1 LCILVHWGAILFF
14 ATAVQ
19 AGVLV
24 MRGAHG
30 LEFRL
35 AAAVAIDGSDRA
47 LILGLEAKLSS
58 PNAALPTTALDI
70 TLWKDATGAVTGEV
84 DGEPQYLLPYGWK
97 PGATAS
103 LPAAWQQARMVYR
116 KSPGAQPTAVAFA
129 DFVAFLPGGVAEL
142 ARRSADQRWI
152 ERLGG
157 ATQIEWIGAAARAFP
172 SDPAI
177 ATLAGFV
184 DRAMRQQFD
193 RFQSGV
199 AGLDALRQA
208 LAFGALAARLYPDRP
223 APLALFRQLQEIQAS
238 VERNAMILRT
248 FAAGRE
254 WDAFLL
260 ADRDFE
266 RFEDA
271 YPDLASLRTE
281 ALHASL
287 DLHRRAGETFLAE
300 RAYQPGWRE
309 LQQASARQPSDR
321 ALAGQ
326 LAIAWEKYSS
336 QAAEA
341 RQGGRQPFDSAQATQ
356 LGQGLETAARFRQA
370 NQLGDAQ
377 KSLLRAEAIDPD
389 SLPLLLEKT
398 RLLAAAGEFN
408 HALATL
414 DRYDLRATGPERQAG
429 AALRNDLLTERAGRL
444 RDLESQA
451 AKAWTEGSYY
461 RVRSLAIAGLRAQN
475 DAIALLSYGGRASL
489 IVRDA
494 RDARGFFQQYLDASN
509 TLDTGP
515 RERAEI
521 RAWLAETAPAAN
533 EPESGDRNW
542 FSGKRLPPGI
552 AYCPISLAFQAK
564 IDRIDFAGGKRVT
577 FGWQGGRLQSISG
590 RETIAFQYQDLT
602 PQVFF
607 VAAGGEAVPKI
618 PGDPDEAYRRTPVL
632 LLNNPLVDPVA
643 MRRVTGRNPAV
654 TVAGNSFFDPFAWNG
669 LHYFSIEYDDAGRI
683 ARAVEI
689 AGPKGN
695 AVNHTEL
702 EFDWDGPKLAAIR
715 AYGDIE
721 GRRRRIYRRTL
732 HYEDGRLAGEAID
745 APGGPS
751 SIRYRYDNG
760 RLVSAACDADPTL
773 GEPTRQVTFR

>member
-1 LCILVHWGAILFF
+1 M
-14 ATAVQ
+14 Q

-24 MRGAHG
+24 TRSAHG
-30 LEFRL
+30 LEFRQ
-35 AAAVAIDGSDRA
+35 AAAIAINGSDRA
-47 LILGLEAKLSS
+47 LILGLEPILS
-58 PNAALPTTALDI
+58 AATLPATTPEI
-70 TLWKDATGAVTGEV
+70 TLWKDATGAVAAEV
-84 DGEPQYLLPYGWK
+84 DGEPRYLLPYDWK
-97 PGATAS
+97 PGAAAN
-103 LPAAWQQARMVYR
+103 LPAAWRQARIAYR
-116 KSPGAQPTAVAFA
+116 KSVDAQPIPVAFA

-157 ATQIEWIGAAARAFP
+157 ATEIEWIGAAARAFP

-177 ATLAGFV
+177 AALAGFV
-184 DRAMRQQFD
+184 ERAMRQQFD
-193 RFQSGV
+193 RFQSGA

-208 LAFGALAARLYPDRP
+208 LAFGALAVRLYPDRP
-223 APLALFRQLQEIQAS
+223 APLALFRQLQETQRSTERQA
-238 VERNAMILRT
+238 AILRA

-271 YPDLASLRTE
+271 YPDIAGLRTE
-281 ALHASL
+281 ALRGSL
-287 DLHRRAGETFLAE
+287 ELHRRAGETFLEE
-300 RAYQPGWRE
+300 RAYQPAWRE
-309 LQQASARQPSDR
+309 LQQASARRPSDR

-326 LAIAWEKYSS
+326 LAIAWEKYSR

-341 RQGGRQPFDSAQATQ
+341 RQGSRQPLDSAQTAPLAQ
-356 LGQGLETAARFRQA
+356 ALEAAAGFRQA
-370 NQLGDAQ
+370 NQFGDAQ

-398 RLLAAAGEFN
+398 KLLAAAGDFN

-414 DRYDLRATGPERQAG
+414 DRYDLRATGPQRQAG
-429 AALRNDLLTERAGRL
+429 AALRTELLGQRAGRL
-444 RDLESQA
+444 RDLEAQA
-451 AKAWTEGSYY
+451 AKAWAEGSYY
-461 RVRSLAIAGLRAQN
+461 GVRSLAIAGLRAQN
-475 DAIALLSYGGRASL
+475 DAIDLLSFGGRASL
-489 IVRDA
+489 IVRDT

-515 RERAEI
+515 RERAEV
-521 RAWLAETAPAAN
+521 RTWLALTALAAT
-533 EPESGDRNW
+533 EPESGDRSW

-564 IDRIDFAGGKRVT
+564 IDHIDLAEGKRVT
-577 FGWQGGRLQSISG
+577 FTWQGDRLQSISG
-590 RETIAFQYQDLT
+590 RQSIVFQYQDLT

-632 LLNNPLVDPVA
+632 LLNNPLVDPLA

-654 TVAGNSFFDPFAWNG
+654 TVAGNSFFDPFVWNG
-669 LHYFSIEYDDAGRI
+669 LHYFSIEYDDAGRV

-715 AYGDIE
+715 AYRDIE

-732 HYEDGRLAGEAID
+732 RYEDGRLAGESIEV
-745 APGGPS
+745 PSGFS

-773 GEPTRQVTFR
+773 GEPARQVTFR

>member
-1 LCILVHWGAILFF
+1 MQAGILV
-14 ATAVQ
+14 T
-19 AGVLV
+19 
-24 MRGAHG
+24 RGAQG
-30 LEFRL
+30 LEFRQ
-35 AAAVAIDGSDRA
+35 AATVAINGSDRA
-47 LILGLEAKLSS
+47 LLLGLEPKLFS
-58 PNAALPTTALDI
+58 PIAALPATALDI
-70 TLWKDATGAVTGEV
+70 TLWKDATGAVAAEV

-97 PGATAS
+97 PVVTAS
-103 LPAAWQQARMVYR
+103 LPAAWQQARLVYR
-116 KSPGAQPTAVAFA
+116 KSPDAQPIPVAFA

-152 ERLGG
+152 DRLGG
-157 ATQIEWIGAAARAFP
+157 STQIEWIGAAARAFP

-177 ATLAGFV
+177 TSLAGFV

-208 LAFGALAARLYPDRP
+208 LGFGALVARLYPDRP

-238 VERNAMILRT
+238 TERNAMILRA

-281 ALHASL
+281 ALRGSL

-326 LAIAWEKYSS
+326 VAIAWEKYSR

-341 RQGGRQPFDSAQATQ
+341 RQGSPQPLDSAQLAQ
-356 LGQGLETAARFRQA
+356 ALEAAARFRQA
-370 NQLGDAQ
+370 NQFGNAQ
-377 KSLLRAEAIDPD
+377 KSLLGAEAIDPD

-398 RLLAAAGEFN
+398 KLLAAAGEFN

-414 DRYDLRATGPERQAG
+414 DRYDLRATGPQRQAG
-429 AALRNDLLTERAGRL
+429 AALREDLFTERAGRL

-451 AKAWTEGSYY
+451 AKAWAEGSYY

-475 DAIALLSYGGRASL
+475 DATALLSYGGRASL
-489 IVRDA
+489 VVRDA

-521 RAWLAETAPAAN
+521 RAWLAATTPALTAPAAN

-564 IDRIDFAGGKRVT
+564 IDHIDRAGGKRVT
-577 FGWQGGRLQSISG
+577 FAWQGDRLQSISG
-590 RETIAFQYQDLT
+590 RETIVFQYQNPT

-632 LLNNPLVDPVA
+632 LRNNPLVDPVA

-654 TVAGNSFFDPFAWNG
+654 TVSGNSFFDPFAWNG
-669 LHYFSIEYDDAGRI
+669 LHYFSIEYDDAGRL

-715 AYGDIE
+715 AYRDVD

-732 HYEDGRLAGEAID
+732 HYEDGRLASEAID

-773 GEPTRQVTFR
+773 GEPARQVTFR